1 MILGEK
7 IKSIRKSFGFT
18 QEELA
23 EKLNVSRQA
32 IAKWEMEGG
41 MPDTENLKA
50 LSKLFGVSIVSLLD
64 NDADMPL
71 AVLHQEINI
80 RDFGKGI
87 NEQQKNVINKNFDK
101 NWKVYMLSSDVKPF
115 SVEDI
120 VETLTTGLSELPNVI
135 KAFKEFHYLAVK
147 DNYKLFVTVTKNMI
161 DIKTLPSNI
170 DIKKFELDNRIYT
183 SISELAR
190 D

>member
-50 LSKLFGVSIVSLLD
+50 LSKLFGVSIDSLLD

-71 AVLHQEINI
+71 VLLHQEINI
-80 RDFGKGI
+80 SDFGKGI

-101 NWKVYMLSSDVKPF
+101 NWKVYVLTSDLKFLSA
-115 SVEDI
+115 EDI
-120 VETLTTGLSELPNVI
+120 IETITYGISELPNVI

-147 DNYKLFVTVTKNMI
+147 DNYRLFVTVTKNMI
-161 DIKTLPSNI
+161 DIKTLPSDTN
-170 DIKKFELDNRIYT
+170 IKKFELDNRVYS

>member
-1 MILGEK
+1 MLGEK

-32 IAKWEMEGG
+32 IAKWEIEGG
-41 MPDTENLKA
+41 VPDTENLKA
-50 LSKLFGVSIVSLLD
+50 LSKLFGVSIDSLLD
-64 NDADMPL
+64 NDKDMSFV
-71 AVLHQEINI
+71 VLHQEIDI
-80 RDFGKGI
+80 KEYGKGI

-101 NWKVYMLSSDVKPF
+101 SWKVYILTSDTKPF
-115 SVEDI
+115 SAEDI
-120 VETLTTGLSELPNVI
+120 IETITNGLSEIPNVI

-147 DNYKLFVTVTKNMI
+147 DNYRLFVTVNKNMI